1 MITDKAVINNILV
14 HTDMGSLMQSISD
27 EHIEYMQDFL
37 DIPFLLEDQ
46 RDKEWIVYLYII
58 DTLKWIVTEDSS
70 KTGLTYAEA
79 LLELL
84 NTLFD
89 YKPEYRVERFYT

>member
-1 MITDKAVINNILV
+1 MITEKDVMDNLLDN
-14 HTDMGSLMQSISD
+14 TDMGALMQSIPD
-27 EHIEYMQDFL
+27 EHIESMKDFL

-46 RDKEWIVYLYII
+46 RDKEWIVYLYIL
-58 DTLKWIVTEDSS
+58 DTLKWIVTEDGS
-70 KTGLTYAEA
+70 KSGLSYAEA

-89 YKPEYRVERFYT
+89 HKPEYRVERFYT